1 MDLEFRL
8 EVDGVQGEWST
19 GEESEL
25 LGVFAV
31 GGVEEIG
38 LLKHLLDDEGG
49 GATADDDLLLS
60 DGVEVLVVVGVM
72 VDDVVDFVFNTL
84 KLLGKLV
91 EVNESNALD
100 SGEDLVFLSLEV
112 ILEDNVLSEEWLVNT
127 EGRQVTE
134 DLEPESQFVSGA
146 VHNWSIE
153 NSSLGSVEPRHED
166 GANDRV
172 HVSGGVSEDEVLVDW
187 SVLDHGCLEVSFE
200 AVHICKWR
208 WFGIS

>member
-49 GATADDDLLLS
+49 SATADDDLLLS

-112 ILEDNVLSEEWLVNT
+112 ILEDNVLS
-127 EGRQVTE
+127 
-134 DLEPESQFVSGA
+134 
-146 VHNWSIE
+146 
-153 NSSLGSVEPRHED
+153 
-166 GANDRV
+166 
-172 HVSGGVSEDEVLVDW
+172 
-187 SVLDHGCLEVSFE
+187 
-200 AVHICKWR
+200 
-208 WFGIS
+208 